1 MPETITAPFNENAFA
16 GLLHAGTQGTF
27 MRLPAMPANTK
38 KLKEAKISVAL
49 LGFPWDAMCISRTGT
64 NYGPRAIREAGDQ
77 FSFFNASTGIDLND
91 HYRMADCGDVPV
103 VPGSAVRTMDRAE
116 AMVSEIVRAGAM
128 PVTIGGDHSI
138 TIACVRAF
146 AKTYKKPGLVLVD
159 THFDT
164 ALDVG
169 GETLSHCCPITRAVD
184 AGFDPKR
191 IAIVGTGGWM
201 NPKSELAYIKK
212 QGISLFTIEDIW
224 AEGPKAIAKKAASVV
239 SKGSDGVYVTYDID
253 SIDAAYAP
261 GTGVPTPGGMNSRE
275 ALAMA
280 YELGR
285 MGIKGFDLVE
295 VSPSWDHDGITS
307 RLAVRLILEVL
318 AGNAAARK

>member
-1 MPETITAPFNENAFA
+1 MSSKTASTFNENAFS
-16 GLLHAGTQGTF
+16 GLLHAGTHGTF
-27 MRLPAMPANTK
+27 MRLPAMPANAK
-38 KLKEAKISVAL
+38 KLKEAKITAAI

-91 HYRMADCGDVPV
+91 HYRMADCGDVAV
-103 VPGSAVRTMDRAE
+103 VPGAAVTTIDRAQ
-116 AMVSEIVRAGAM
+116 AMVSEILSGGAM

-146 AKTYKKPGLVLVD
+146 AKAYKKPGLVLVD

-184 AGFDPKR
+184 AGFDPRR

-212 QGISLFTIEDIW
+212 QGITLFTIEDIW
-224 AEGPKAIAKKAASVV
+224 SQGAKAIAKKAAAVAG
-239 SKGSDGVYVTYDID
+239 KGADGVYVTYDID
-253 SIDAAYAP
+253 AIDAAYAP

-275 ALAMA
+275 ALTMA

-285 MGIKGFDLVE
+285 MGIAGFDLVE

-307 RLAVRLILEVL
+307 RLAVRLILEAL
-318 AGNAAARK
+318 AGNASAKK